1 MVVSYGICKD
11 AREQNPP
18 FVPLCQRGKE
28 RDFLCSR
35 YAEQTVRRADEG
47 ERRKNKIRFIALLFA
62 VLALASVISEEIRA
76 AEKSAK
82 LPPVRIG
89 YVSRSILDMPFI
101 IARDRGYFRE
111 EGLEPELI
119 FMKAAQTIPAMLAG
133 GIDFGTA
140 TGTAVAA
147 AVSAV
152 DVRVIFALT
161 DKPSFDLLAHSSI
174 ATLQQMRGKKLG
186 ITAFGALAEI
196 LARQIFLA
204 NKIPPEQITFLPLGT
219 SDVLYVALKAGTI
232 DATMLQIPQT
242 FLAQD
247 EGYRKLAAGA
257 DFYRAVQGGLTTTKV
272 TVNERPELVTKMI
285 RVTQRA
291 LRLIRVDKKYAV
303 EFIKGPYLDLGKDR
317 DRFAERI
324 YEAALQYYVAS
335 GAVDE
340 KLQREMI
347 TVAAQR
353 IKPKELPPPD
363 RVFDFSFA
371 LRVADSIK

>member
-1 MVVSYGICKD
+1 MRYTKTIL
-11 AREQNPP
+11 AA
-18 FVPLCQRGKE
+18 LCTI
-28 RDFLCSR
+28 LCVLLSMP
-35 YAEQTVRRADEG
+35 EG
-47 ERRKNKIRFIALLFA
+47 LQ
-62 VLALASVISEEIRA
+62 A

-82 LPPVRIG
+82 LAPVRIG

-119 FMKAAQTIPAMLAG
+119 FIKAAQTIPAMLAG

-140 TGTAVAA
+140 TGNAVAA
-147 AVSAV
+147 AVNGI
-152 DVRVIFALT
+152 DVRVVFALT
-161 DKPSFDLLAHSSI
+161 DKPSFDLIAAPSI
-174 ATLQQMRGKKLG
+174 ANLQQMRGKKLG

-204 NKIPPEQITFLPLGT
+204 NKVPTEQVTFLPLGT

-242 FLAQD
+242 FLAVD
-247 EGYRKLAAGA
+247 EGFRKLAAGA
-257 DFYRAVQGGLTTTKV
+257 DVYRAVQGGLTTTKASIS
-272 TVNERPELVTKMI
+272 ERPELVSKMI
-285 RVTQRA
+285 RATQRA
-291 LRLIRVDKKYAV
+291 LRLIRSDKKFAM
-303 EFIKGPYLDLGKDR
+303 EFIKGPYLDLGKER
-317 DRFAERI
+317 DRFADRI
-324 YEAALQYYVAS
+324 YEAALQYYLQS

-347 TVAAQR
+347 AVAAQR
-353 IKPKELPPPD
+353 IKPKEVAPPE

-371 LRVADSIK
+371 QKVAETLR

>member
-1 MVVSYGICKD
+1 
-11 AREQNPP
+11 
-18 FVPLCQRGKE
+18 
-28 RDFLCSR
+28 
-35 YAEQTVRRADEG
+35 
-47 ERRKNKIRFIALLFA
+47 
-62 VLALASVISEEIRA
+62 LAAGSVFA
-76 AEKSAK
+76 AEKTSK
-82 LPPVRIG
+82 LALVRIG

-119 FMKAAQTIPAMLAG
+119 FMKAAQTVPAMLAN

-147 AVSAV
+147 AVSGV

-161 DKPSFDLLAHSSI
+161 DKPSFDMLAHPSI
-174 ATLQQMRGKKLG
+174 ANLQQMRGKKLG

-196 LARQIFLA
+196 LARQIFIA
-204 NKIPPEQITFLPLGT
+204 NKIPPEQVTFLPLGT

-247 EGYRKLAAGA
+247 DGFRKLASGA
-257 DFYRAVQGGLTTTKV
+257 DVYRAVQGGLTTTKAIAS
-272 TVNERPELVTKMI
+272 ERAELVTKMI
-285 RVTQRA
+285 RVTQRS
-291 LRLIRVDKKYAV
+291 LRLIRSDRKYTL

-324 YEAALQYYVAS
+324 YDAALQYYLQS
-335 GAVDE
+335 GAVDQN
-340 KLQREMI
+340 LQRDMI

-353 IKPKELPPPD
+353 IKPKELPPPE

-371 LRVADSIK
+371 QKVSESLK